1 MAIVST
7 HCNNAKYLLNNNH
20 APNGDGDPM
29 KNHLVGDQVCLQF
42 YDVSNKD
49 IDKTQDSC
57 NMQSYLDLL
66 DPNSN
71 YAYEKI
77 ILKYIDLDDIM
88 VRAVHGGHRE
98 EMKPYELA
106 KLWRINADTDSKTI
120 DITSQKCVQKD
131 NQKLSSQLWY

>member
-1 MAIVST
+1 MSSASKLGKNMMAIVST

-66 DPNSN
+66 DPHSN
-71 YAYEKI
+71 DAYDKPI
-77 ILKYIDLDDIM
+77 MNDIDLDDIM
-88 VRAVHGGHRE
+88 VSAVHGGCHE
-98 EMKPYELA
+98 GTKPL
-106 KLWRINADTDSKTI
+106 
-120 DITSQKCVQKD
+120 
-131 NQKLSSQLWY
+131 